1 MSYLYLVMSGILFGG
16 VVFGAKVL
24 YLMGA
29 SLFEV
34 LFYPNLISVLLVWG
48 FARRDFVKIFKMPW
62 PFMCFPL
69 PPSFSDRR
77 RRCFLTCR

>member
-48 FARRDFVKIFKMPW
+48 FARRDF
-62 PFMCFPL
+62 MCFPL

>member
-16 VVFGAKVL
+16 VVLGAKVL

-34 LFYPNLISVLLVWG
+34 LFYFC
-48 FARRDFVKIFKMPW
+48 FAGMGL
-62 PFMCFPL
+62 C
-69 PPSFSDRR
+69 PP
-77 RRCFLTCR
+77 

>member
-34 LFYPNLISVLLVWG
+34 LFYPNLISVLPAATLS
-48 FARRDFVKIFKMPW
+48 K
-62 PFMCFPL
+62 
-69 PPSFSDRR
+69 FSK
-77 RRCFLTCR
+77 CRGA

>member
-48 FARRDFVKIFKMPW
+48 FARRDFVVAHN
-62 PFMCFPL
+62 
-69 PPSFSDRR
+69 
-77 RRCFLTCR
+77 CRLCAFRYRHRFRTGGAVVS

>member
-62 PFMCFPL
+62 
-69 PPSFSDRR
+69 R
-77 RRCFLTCR
+77 